1 MSSRGRSRSCS
12 KMVDWSIRAAPML
25 FLEKLAS
32 LDEGADGGA
41 VGVRVPRHKN
51 PLHKNPLHKNP
62 LHKNPL
68 PALLSNP
75 RERTPLPLPIRAK
88 KSNESTTTRGFRSIP
103 SIDSSTRFV
112 PCWAVENLLT
122 MKWVPLLNRFRPSIA
137 PAPSSEPIVP
147 TPSPRK
153 RNRTNPRGH
162 PLAERTDKNALPGKR
177 CQAVGPVQVLLPDR
191 VQRAEPAPEKDLVAG
206 KNQVEKSLKPPQ
218 QPPVTRPVR
227 RNAAGGAEESQP
239 VASGNRVA
247 EVVPGQRRILALP
260 QQERQELQEQQ
271 ERQETEPRRSDGG
284 VDVGASPVEPTPLD
298 QAQARH
304 RETRPAVRFVR
315 ISQPSGASVSVTGN
329 RS

>member
-32 LDEGADGGA
+32 LDERADGGA

-51 PLHKNPLHKNP
+51 PHHKNPLHKI
-62 LHKNPL
+62 PL
-68 PALLSNP
+68 PSLLSNP

-153 RNRTNPRGH
+153 RNRPNPRGH
-162 PLAERTDKNALPGKR
+162 PLADRAERNALPGKR

-227 RNAAGGAEESQP
+227 RNAAGGEGESQP
-239 VASGNRVA
+239 VASRAVASGDRVA
-247 EVVPGQRRILALP
+247 RVIPGQRRVLALP
-260 QQERQELQEQQ
+260 QQERQERQ

-298 QAQARH
+298 QAQARL
-304 RETRPAVRFVR
+304 RGTRPAVRFVR